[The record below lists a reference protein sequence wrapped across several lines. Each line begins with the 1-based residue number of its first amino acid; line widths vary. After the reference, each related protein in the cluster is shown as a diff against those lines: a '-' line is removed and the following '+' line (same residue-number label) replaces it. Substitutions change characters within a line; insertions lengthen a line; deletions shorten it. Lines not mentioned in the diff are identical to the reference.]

1 MYKLLSDYY
10 TNLKINYSL
19 YSISIIITNF
29 NSLCIFM
36 LYLFDAFIDLKT
48 KYFLPDD
55 IFILYVIFFL
65 KTLNIMH
72 NIKYIRRVMSTD
84 KGKK

>member
-1 MYKLLSDYY
+1 
-10 TNLKINYSL
+10 
-19 YSISIIITNF
+19 
-29 NSLCIFM
+29 M